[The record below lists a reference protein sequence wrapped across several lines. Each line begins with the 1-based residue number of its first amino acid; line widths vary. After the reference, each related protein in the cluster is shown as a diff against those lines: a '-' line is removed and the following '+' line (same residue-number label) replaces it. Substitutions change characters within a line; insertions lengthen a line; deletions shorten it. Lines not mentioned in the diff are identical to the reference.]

1 MSAARIRPVEAGDA
15 AAMVDLV
22 NSCFEEYRG
31 FAPAGWEPPG
41 GDGAVERVEA
51 ALLRGGSGGAVAEAD
66 GAHAGHAMW
75 IPAISAPHYECDDPS
90 TAYLSQLFLSRE
102 HRGTGLAARLLDW
115 AVDGARGLGYR
126 EMRLLTP
133 AGQARARA
141 FYGREGWS
149 ELGDWGVHPELRLAL
164 VEYGRRL

>member
-1 MSAARIRPVEAGDA
+1 MSAARIRPAEPGDA

-22 NSCFEEYRG
+22 NSCFEEYRE
-31 FAPAGWEPPG
+31 FAPASWEPPG
-41 GDGAVERVEA
+41 GEGAVERVEVG
-51 ALLRGGSGGAVAEAD
+51 LSRGGSGGAVAEAD

-75 IPAISAPHYECDDPS
+75 IPALAAPHYDTDDPG

-102 HRGTGLAARLLDW
+102 HRGTGLASQLLGW
-115 AVDGARGLGYR
+115 AVDRARRLGYR

-141 FYGREGWS
+141 FYAREGWS
-149 ELGDWGVHPELRLAL
+149 ELGDWGVHPELRLPL
-164 VEYGRRL
+164 VECGRRL